1 MRHLARIAEQ
11 LIIDQTEILAENE
24 KDLQQGKQKGLSDS
38 VLDRIM
44 LNEKRIKDMSEAIR
58 QLIHLKDPIGETI
71 ETIQKE
77 NGLQIESKRVPIG
90 VIGMIYEAR
99 PNVTI
104 DAATLALK
112 TGNAVILRGSS
123 SAIFSN
129 KVLVQ
134 RLFIEHLRKQIF
146 QKMLSS

>member
-1 MRHLARIAEQ
+1 MI
-11 LIIDQTEILAENE
+11 ENE
-24 KDLQQGKQKGLSDS
+24 KDLQQGKENGLSDS

-44 LNEKRIKDMSEAIR
+44 LNEKRIKDMSDAIG
-58 QLIHLKDPIGETI
+58 QLIELKDPIGETL
-71 ETIQKE
+71 ETIKKE

-123 SAIFSN
+123 SAKYSN
-129 KVLVQ
+129 QVSDK
-134 RLFIEHLRKQIF
+134 IH
-146 QKMLSS
+146 SSST